1 MSTATR
7 PPTTTSPPEP
17 RREGLP
23 PVLWRFAGAGA
34 IAHVV
39 LLLVGI
45 ALSQPALFA
54 DGTAGI
60 REDYAEA
67 NLTRSMSGGLIEA
80 YGFLL
85 MIPALVL
92 VARAFGT
99 TPAGRFASQCGL
111 ACGLGYVF
119 VTFAVG
125 FPAGAASLYGA
136 HQGLDLEAA
145 YAINN
150 IRIFGYFLSLM
161 LLGGSALG
169 ISAAAL
175 SGSRS
180 RWLGLLGAAVGAFLL
195 IAPVLARWNLH
206 DLPSLAWMV
215 WWVGLGVIL
224 LRGPRAA
231 EPRTRSV
238 SVGQA

>member
-1 MSTATR
+1 MSTAIRT
-7 PPTTTSPPEP
+7 PTTTARSEP
-17 RREGLP
+17 RSELP
-23 PVLWRFAGAGA
+23 PALWRWTGAGA

-60 REDYAEA
+60 REDYAGA
-67 NLTRSMSGGLIEA
+67 DLTRSMSGGLIEA

-85 MIPALVL
+85 MIPTLVL
-92 VARAFGT
+92 LARAFGT
-99 TPAGRFASQCGL
+99 SPVGRFASQCGL

-145 YAINN
+145 FAINN

-180 RWLGLLGAAVGAFLL
+180 RWMGLLGAVVGAFLL
-195 IAPVLARWNLH
+195 VAPVLARWNLH
-206 DLPSLAWMV
+206 DLPSLVWMV

-224 LRGPRAA
+224 LRGPRTA
-231 EPRTRSV
+231 EPRTPAA

>member
-1 MSTATR
+1 M
-7 PPTTTSPPEP
+7 
-17 RREGLP
+17 
-23 PVLWRFAGAGA
+23 
-34 IAHVV
+34 
-39 LLLVGI
+39 
-45 ALSQPALFA
+45 
-54 DGTAGI
+54 
-60 REDYAEA
+60 
-67 NLTRSMSGGLIEA
+67 
-80 YGFLL
+80 
-85 MIPALVL
+85 
-92 VARAFGT
+92 
-99 TPAGRFASQCGL
+99 GRFASQCGL

-136 HQGLDLEAA
+136 HHGLDLEAA
-145 YAINN
+145 FAINN

-180 RWLGLLGAAVGAFLL
+180 RWLGVLGAVVGVFLL

-231 EPRTRSV
+231 ETRTRATSV
-238 SVGQA
+238 RQA